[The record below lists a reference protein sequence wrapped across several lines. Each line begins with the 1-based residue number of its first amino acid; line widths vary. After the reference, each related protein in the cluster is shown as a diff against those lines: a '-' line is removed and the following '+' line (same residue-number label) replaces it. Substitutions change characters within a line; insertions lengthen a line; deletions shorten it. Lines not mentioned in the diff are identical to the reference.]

1 MSKIEWTQ
9 KTWNPV
15 VGCDKV
21 SAGCKNCYAMRM
33 AYRLMHNPNKA
44 IAKKYAETA
53 YKTTGGSINWTG
65 KINID
70 HNAFKEPVN
79 NKKPTVYFVNSMS
92 DLFHEGVHFE
102 TIIDVFLVMCKTP
115 WHTYQVLTKRAE
127 RMLEFM
133 TNCAYNP
140 YGTPFEPLKNVW
152 LGVSVEDQKAAG
164 ERIPYLL
171 ETPAAVRFLS
181 CEPLLGPVDLK
192 RELGA
197 FAPGN
202 NSPLRSNWL
211 NKIHWVIAGGESGPG
226 ARPMHPDWARSLR
239 DQCITAGVPFFFKQ
253 WGEYLPFEPTAQAP
267 FYRRCDNN
275 EEYDGHGLN
284 FIDAETGEAGK
295 YGGFYWYDVM
305 DAILMNIENYS
316 SDCNY
321 LKCGK
326 KAAGRLLDGK
336 LHDEYP
342 VQECDATEAK

>member
-33 AYRLMHNPNKA
+33 AYRLKHNPNKA

-79 NKKPTVYFVNSMS
+79 NKKATVYFVNSMS
-92 DLFHEGVHFE
+92 DLFHEGVSFE
-102 TIIDVFLVMCKTP
+102 TIIDVFCVMSKTP

-152 LGVSVEDQKAAG
+152 LGVSVEDQKAAD

-171 ETPAAVRFLS
+171 EAPAAVRFLS
-181 CEPLLGPVDLK
+181 CEPLLGPVDISSWFYPK
-192 RELGA
+192 EIIGTEV
-197 FAPGN
+197 
-202 NSPLRSNWL
+202 SNIEETEFSKL
-211 NKIHWVIAGGESGPG
+211 EQSVHWVIAGGESGPG

-239 DQCITAGVPFFFKQ
+239 DQCHTAGVPFFFKQ
-253 WGEYLPFEPTAQAP
+253 WGEYYTHYETIGNHKPHFKM
-267 FYRRCDNN
+267 YRSYEHFAAKDWVNQGDRCISI
-275 EEYDGHGLN
+275 DGRECN
-284 FIDAETGEAGK
+284 IGK
-295 YGGFYWYDVM
+295 DFMECSYPV
-305 DAILMNIENYS
+305 AIMN
-316 SDCNY
+316 
-321 LKCGK
+321 KVGK

-342 VQECDATEAK
+342 VQVNNK